1 MCVYR
6 CLRVMMVDLCIILG
20 VAVRVCS
27 VSLFVQLLEKGGL
40 ISCHKFAQKC
50 FSPIIMTLQRVRGAA
65 AASTQRERERERE
78 RNEKR
83 I

>member
-1 MCVYR
+1 
-6 CLRVMMVDLCIILG
+6 MVDLCIILG

-50 FSPIIMTLQRVRGAA
+50 FSPNNNDITE
-65 AASTQRERERERE
+65 S
-78 RNEKR
+78 KR
-83 I
+83 SSCC